1 MPWISLNMLYVSYE
15 SYIVKVFIGWE
26 TVSFLWIV
34 RFFPSVF
41 LFKQIKQC
49 HNMPPER
56 QI

>member
-56 QI
+56 